1 MNWKFFKSFNLGKG
15 FRLNLCKKG
24 LGFSFG
30 TRFFRIG
37 KTADGRIRQTIT
49 IPKTGIQLY
58 RYIKPK
64 NKIKKY

>member
-1 MNWKFFKSFNLGKG
+1 MNWKFFKSFSLGKG
-15 FRLNLCKKG
+15 FRLNLSKKG

-37 KTADGRIRQTIT
+37 RTADGRIRQTIT

-58 RYIKPK
+58 RYVKTKKK
-64 NKIKKY
+64 NKK